1 VKQKKKRRKKLLIPP
16 PPPPPG
22 GSSPNLFA
30 IPTST
35 TKKLRLTISCR
46 RRRSQ
51 STEMIALRLQDFF

>member
-1 VKQKKKRRKKLLIPP
+1 VKQKKKRRKKLLII
-16 PPPPPG
+16 PPPG

-51 STEMIALRLQDFF
+51 STEMIALRLQDFFF

>member
-1 VKQKKKRRKKLLIPP
+1 VKQKKKRRKKLLIP

-35 TKKLRLTISCR
+35 TKNTPSYNLMQKKKIS
-46 RRRSQ
+46 
-51 STEMIALRLQDFF
+51 IY

>member
-1 VKQKKKRRKKLLIPP
+1 VKQKKKRRKKLLI

-35 TKKLRLTISCR
+35 TKKTPSYNLMQKKKIS
-46 RRRSQ
+46 
-51 STEMIALRLQDFF
+51 IY

>member
-1 VKQKKKRRKKLLIPP
+1 VKQKKKRRKKLLI

-35 TKKLRLTISCR
+35 TKNTPSYNLMQKKKIS
-46 RRRSQ
+46 
-51 STEMIALRLQDFF
+51 IY

>member
-1 VKQKKKRRKKLLIPP
+1 VKQKKKRRKKLLKPP
-16 PPPPPG
+16 PAG

-30 IPTST
+30 IPTSA

-46 RRRSQ
+46 RGRSQ